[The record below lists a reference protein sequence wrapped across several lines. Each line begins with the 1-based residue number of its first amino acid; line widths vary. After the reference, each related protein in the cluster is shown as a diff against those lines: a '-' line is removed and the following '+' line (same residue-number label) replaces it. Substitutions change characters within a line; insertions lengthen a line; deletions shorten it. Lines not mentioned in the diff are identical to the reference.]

1 MLFFLFHAEQLEID
15 AREAS
20 LKRVEMRGEPGHE
33 IEVALP
39 DEFKGDRSGPVF
51 FPHAQDEEDF
61 KKKFADAR
69 LLPLSPSSFKGVNG
83 VYHLRMDRTGIP
95 TGSYYALS
103 LPTYS
108 VPSQI
113 NVQDPRSARTL
124 DKYVVRDDNRKCY
137 VIYVDCQSVS
147 GTFDFR
153 LEIKFTIEKRRG
165 MFENSEYPDDGH
177 VKRYNRGIGA
187 EKNEILSEHIEL
199 VKRLL
204 PYKTSQDEGDT
215 GGSLPL
221 HKDSCTDGLPTRLR
235 DGKRCA
241 QVIEEMK
248 LIKKVHDHDRLT
260 ITQIE
265 ERYKDFEVWAIVD
278 SRFRHDSEALEH
290 FRSPGLWE
298 RQVVPYALSILEKE
312 YKRAPS
318 TINDWVKDYRRYLKE
333 KK

>member
-1 MLFFLFHAEQLEID
+1 MFFFALNVEQIEID

-39 DEFKGDRSGPVF
+39 DEFNGDRSGPVF
-51 FPHAQDEEDF
+51 FPQAQDEEDF

-69 LLPLSPSSFKGVNG
+69 VLPLSSSSFKGVNG

-103 LPTYS
+103 LPSYS

-124 DKYVVRDDNRKCY
+124 DKYVVRDDKRKCY
-137 VIYVDCQSVS
+137 VIYVDCQCAN

-153 LEIKFTIEKRRG
+153 LDVKFTIERRSG
-165 MFENSEYPDDGH
+165 IFENSEYPDDGH
-177 VKRYNRGIGA
+177 VKRYSRGIGA
-187 EKNEILSEHIEL
+187 EKNGMLSEHVEL
-199 VKRLL
+199 VRRLL
-204 PYKTSQDEGDT
+204 ADKTSQDEGDT

-221 HKDSCTDGLPTRLR
+221 HKNSGADGLPTRLR

-248 LIKKVHDHDRLT
+248 LIKKAHDHDRLT

-265 ERYKDFEVWAIVD
+265 EF
-278 SRFRHDSEALEH
+278 
-290 FRSPGLWE
+290 
-298 RQVVPYALSILEKE
+298 
-312 YKRAPS
+312 
-318 TINDWVKDYRRYLKE
+318 
-333 KK
+333 

>member
-1 MLFFLFHAEQLEID
+1 MFNSVYFFELLAFN

-20 LKRVEMRGEPGHE
+20 LKRVETTGEPGHE

-39 DEFKGDRSGPVF
+39 DEFKGDRSGPAF

-61 KKKFADAR
+61 KKKFADAPV
-69 LLPLSPSSFKGVNG
+69 LPLSPSSFKGVNG
-83 VYHLRMDRTGIP
+83 VYQLRMDRTGVP

-103 LPTYS
+103 LPPHA

-124 DKYVVRDDNRKCY
+124 DKYVVRDDKQKCY
-137 VIYVDCQSVS
+137 VIYVDCQSAN

-153 LEIKFTIEKRRG
+153 LDIKFTIEKRRG

-177 VKRYNRGIGA
+177 IKRYSRGTGA
-187 EKNEILSEHIEL
+187 EKSGVLSEHIEL

-204 PYKTSQDEGDT
+204 EDKTRQDEGDT
-215 GGSLPL
+215 GGPLPL
-221 HKDSCTDGLPTRLR
+221 HKNSAADGLPTRLR
-235 DGKRCA
+235 DGKRCT

-248 LIKKVHDHDRLT
+248 LIKKAHYHDRLT

-265 ERYKDFEVWAIVD
+265 ECYKDFEVWTIVN
-278 SRFRHDSEALEH
+278 SHFKQNPEALEH

-312 YKRAPS
+312 YKRASS
-318 TINDWVKDYRRYLKE
+318 TINDWVKDYRHYLKE